1 MFMNCREYRNSL
13 MEWARG
19 NPPAPEAITH
29 LEGCPL
35 CARFLEEQR
44 ALSAAMASLAAEP
57 APPAERYQARVMAA
71 FDKVQ
76 PARRSM
82 LRWVLAGALA
92 ASVILGAV
100 WSSRSVPVPAP
111 VAVSEPGFVPI
122 PYTVPLSPEEPATV
136 WRMEIPVSRLR
147 AVGYRVQVS
156 DPGAVVEADVLVS
169 QDGRARAI
177 RPLSISSSN

>member
-1 MFMNCREYRNSL
+1 

-19 NPPAPEAITH
+19 VAPAPEVVSH
-29 LEGCPL
+29 REECPP

-44 ALSAAMASLAAEP
+44 ALSAAMASLAAQP
-57 APPAERYQARVMAA
+57 APPAEQFQARVMAE

-76 PARRSM
+76 PARRPV

-100 WSSRSVPVPAP
+100 WSSRSVPVP
-111 VAVSEPGFVPI
+111 VAQDEGEFLPI
-122 PYTVPLSPEEPATV
+122 PYTVPLSPQERATV

-177 RPLSISSSN
+177 RPISISSSN

>member
-19 NPPAPEAITH
+19 NPPAPEVIAH
-29 LEGCPL
+29 LEECPP
-35 CARFLEEQR
+35 CARFLEGQR

-76 PARRSM
+76 PARRPV

-100 WSSRSVPVPAP
+100 WSSRSVPVP

-136 WRMEIPVSRLR
+136 WRMEIPVYRLR

-156 DPGAVVEADVLVS
+156 DPGAVVEADVLVG
-169 QDGRARAI
+169 QDGRAHAI
-177 RPLSISSSN
+177 RPLTISSSN

>member
-19 NPPAPEAITH
+19 VAPAPEVVSH
-29 LEGCPL
+29 LGECPP

-44 ALSAAMASLAAEP
+44 ALSVAMASLAAEP
-57 APPAERYQARVMAA
+57 LPTAEQFQARVMAE
-71 FDKVQ
+71 FDRVQ
-76 PARRSM
+76 PTRRPV
-82 LRWVLAGALA
+82 LRWVLAGVLA

-100 WSSRSVPVPAP
+100 WSNRSVPAP
-111 VAVSEPGFVPI
+111 VAASEPGFVPM
-122 PYTVPLSPEEPATV
+122 PYTVPLSPEEPTTV

-156 DPGAVVEADVLVS
+156 DPEAMVEADVLVS

-177 RPLSISSSN
+177 RPISMSSFN

>member
-1 MFMNCREYRNSL
+1 

-19 NPPAPEAITH
+19 NPPAPEVVSH
-29 LEGCPL
+29 LEECPP

-44 ALSAAMASLAAEP
+44 ALSAAMASLGAEP
-57 APPAERYQARVMAA
+57 LPPAEQFQARVMAE

-76 PARRSM
+76 PARRPV

-111 VAVSEPGFVPI
+111 VAASEPGFVPL
-122 PYTVPLSPEEPATV
+122 PCK
-136 WRMEIPVSRLR
+136 IPVKVIV
-147 AVGYRVQVS
+147 A
-156 DPGAVVEADVLVS
+156 P
-169 QDGRARAI
+169 
-177 RPLSISSSN
+177 

>member
-19 NPPAPEAITH
+19 NPPAPEVVSH
-29 LEGCPL
+29 LEECPP
-35 CARFLEEQR
+35 CARFLEGQR

-57 APPAERYQARVMAA
+57 APPAEQFQARVMAE

-76 PARRSM
+76 PARRPM

-100 WSSRSVPVPAP
+100 WSSRSVPAP

-147 AVGYRVQVS
+147 AVGYRVQAS
-156 DPGAVVEADVLVS
+156 DPGAVVEADVLVG
-169 QDGRARAI
+169 QDGRAHAI
-177 RPLSISSSN
+177 RPLTISSSN

>member
-1 MFMNCREYRNSL
+1 

-19 NPPAPEAITH
+19 NPPAPEVVSH
-29 LEGCPL
+29 LEECPP

-44 ALSAAMASLAAEP
+44 ALSAAMASLGAEP
-57 APPAERYQARVMAA
+57 LPPAEQFQARVMAE

-76 PARRSM
+76 PARRPV

-100 WSSRSVPVPAP
+100 WSNRGVPSTP
-111 VAVSEPGFVPI
+111 VAQDDGGFLPL
-122 PYTVPLSPEEPATV
+122 PYTVPLSPQERATV
-136 WRMEIPVSRLR
+136 WRMEIPVTRLR
-147 AVGYRVQVS
+147 AVGYRIQIS
-156 DPGAVVEADVLVS
+156 DPGAVVEADVLVG

>member
-1 MFMNCREYRNSL
+1 MFMNCRGYRNSL

-19 NPPAPEAITH
+19 NPPAPEVIAH
-29 LEGCPL
+29 LEECLP
-35 CARFLEEQR
+35 CARFLEGQR

-57 APPAERYQARVMAA
+57 APLSEQFQARVMAE
-71 FDKVQ
+71 FEKMQ
-76 PARRSM
+76 PARRPV

-111 VAVSEPGFVPI
+111 VAASEPGFVPL
-122 PYTVPLSPEEPATV
+122 PYTVPLSPDEPTTV

-147 AVGYRVQVS
+147 AVGYRVQAS

-177 RPLSISSSN
+177 RPLSMSSSN

>member
-1 MFMNCREYRNSL
+1 

-19 NPPAPEAITH
+19 IAPAPETIFH
-29 LEGCPL
+29 LEACPP

-57 APPAERYQARVMAA
+57 LPPAEQFQARVMAE

-76 PARRSM
+76 PAKRPV

-100 WSSRSVPVPAP
+100 WSNRRVPPVPVA
-111 VAVSEPGFVPI
+111 AREPGFVPI
-122 PYTVPLSPEEPATV
+122 PYTVPLSHEEPTTV
-136 WRMEIPVSRLR
+136 WRMEIPVARLR

-156 DPGAVVEADVLVS
+156 DPEAVVEADVLVS
-169 QDGRARAI
+169 QDGRARAV
-177 RPLSISSSN
+177 RPISISSFN

>member
-1 MFMNCREYRNSL
+1 MLMNCRDCRNSL

-19 NPPAPEAITH
+19 NPPAPEVIAH
-29 LEGCPL
+29 LEECPP
-35 CARFLEEQR
+35 CARFLEGQR
-44 ALSAAMASLAAEP
+44 ALSAAMASLATEP
-57 APPAERYQARVMAA
+57 APPADQFQARVMAE

-76 PARRSM
+76 RARRPA

-92 ASVILGAV
+92 ASVIWGAV
-100 WSSRSVPVPAP
+100 WSSRSVPAPAP
-111 VAVSEPGFVPI
+111 VAASEPGFVPI
-122 PYTVPLSPEEPATV
+122 PYTVPLSPDEPTTV